1 MEEMMARWMIA
12 VAVLACCAG
21 VTACS
26 AVHRAEEA
34 VADVEQRSSQ
44 TEAYALNAESAREVV
59 LGAIRE
65 GWPSVEPK
73 SLHDGRIG
81 YEFVLHFAIDRE
93 RIIVE
98 ALPAGDGH
106 LFQVTNRGTAPAVGV
121 PARKKLIS
129 LLEKRAPTAILR
141 P

>member
-1 MEEMMARWMIA
+1 MVA
-12 VAVLACCAG
+12 VAAAGIFAG

-26 AVHRAEEA
+26 TVQRAEQA
-34 VADVEQRSSQ
+34 VADVEQGSSR
-44 TEAYALNAESAREVV
+44 TAVYALNAESAREVM

-73 SLHDGRIG
+73 ALHDGRIG

-93 RIIVE
+93 HIIVE
-98 ALPAGDGH
+98 AMSSSGGH
-106 LFQVTNRGTAPAVGV
+106 LFQVINRGTAPAVGV
-121 PARKKLIS
+121 PARKELIA
-129 LLEKRAPTAILR
+129 LLEKRAPAAVRR